1 MTNKQLKEC
10 YWLSSF
16 LYIKTFASGYYIKK
30 IYPEANLLK
39 LIFIFFCLS
48 INSFAQNVILTPT
61 EKVSEISPDSYLGYN
76 NANLICYDKSGN
88 AYIIYSN
95 KHSVNILE
103 KKFGKSNWENLD
115 TYKSSGIGLP
125 TISISNDSIIWAVW
139 TEFNTNGKS
148 EIYLKYFSIYNKNQ
162 NNVFKLN
169 SDYSSISP
177 SISTGNEKLYLTWC
191 ETSDTDTSVMFNT
204 FDFKTNSFSSPVIL
218 ELFSGKSDCP
228 VIASDVDSVF
238 ICWRQSVA
246 GENQKIYTRIS
257 TDGGYNW
264 GEISLASQITDFDLI
279 DPVISYSKNFPSG
292 NGLIY
297 LSYFGNNKIFLQKSY
312 DMGKTWTSESVVSNQ
327 GAFPRIANNDSGF
340 VLISFEYLKT
350 PENPNVFIDSLK
362 DVGLAYSF
370 NSGEKFSEDT
380 IARTYNNEGNVCG
393 SVYKISENEFAL
405 IWLSK
410 LKSHNEIKLR
420 KIKF

>member
-1 MTNKQLKEC
+1 M
-10 YWLSSF
+10 
-16 LYIKTFASGYYIKK
+16 
-30 IYPEANLLK
+30 LK
-39 LIFIFFCLS
+39 LIFILCCLS
-48 INSFAQNVILTPT
+48 VNSLAQNVILTTT
-61 EKVSEISPDSYLGYN
+61 EKVAEISSDSYLGYN

-103 KKFGKSNWENLD
+103 KKFDKSNWEIID
-115 TYKSSGIGLP
+115 IYKSSGIGLP
-125 TISISNDSIIWAVW
+125 TINISNDSIVWAVW
-139 TEFNTNGKS
+139 TEINTTGKS
-148 EIYLKYFSIYNKNQ
+148 EIYLNNFSLNSEKQ
-162 NNVFKLN
+162 NDVYKIN
-169 SDYSSISP
+169 SDYSSIAP
-177 SISTGNEKLYLTWC
+177 SVSTGNEKLYLTWY

-204 FDFKTNSFSSPVIL
+204 FEYKSNSFSSPVKLDIYA
-218 ELFSGKSDCP
+218 GKADCP
-228 VIASDVDSVF
+228 GIASVGDSIF

-246 GENQKIYTRIS
+246 GENQKIYTRVS
-257 TDGGYNW
+257 TDGGNNW
-264 GEISLASQITDFDLI
+264 GDITLASQINEFDLI
-279 DPVISYSKNFPSG
+279 DPVISYSKNYPSG
-292 NGLIY
+292 IGVIY

-312 DMGKTWTSESVVSNQ
+312 DMGNTWSSEVVVSHQ
-327 GAFPRIANNDSGF
+327 GAFPRVANNDSGF

-370 NSGEKFSEDT
+370 NSGEKFSEDI
-380 IARTYNNEGNVCG
+380 IARTYDTGGNVCG

-405 IWLSK
+405 VWLSK

>member
-1 MTNKQLKEC
+1 M
-10 YWLSSF
+10 
-16 LYIKTFASGYYIKK
+16 
-30 IYPEANLLK
+30 LK
-39 LIFIFFCLS
+39 LIFILCCLS
-48 INSFAQNVILTPT
+48 VNSLAQNVILTPK
-61 EKVSEISPDSYLGYN
+61 EKVAEISSDSYLGYN

-95 KHSVNILE
+95 KHSVNILK
-103 KKFGKSNWENLD
+103 KKFNQSIWEKLD

-125 TISISNDSIIWAVW
+125 TINISNDSIVWAVW
-139 TEFNTNGKS
+139 TEINATGKS
-148 EIYLKYFSIYNKNQ
+148 EIYLKYFSLNSEKQ
-162 NNVFKLN
+162 NDVYKIN
-169 SDYSSISP
+169 SDYSSIAP

-204 FDFKTNSFSSPVIL
+204 FDYTSNSFTTPVKLDIY
-218 ELFSGKSDCP
+218 SGKADCP
-228 VIASDVDSVF
+228 GIASVGDSIF
-238 ICWRQSVA
+238 ICWRQTVA
-246 GENQKIYTRIS
+246 GENQKIYTRVS
-257 TDGGYNW
+257 TDGGNNW
-264 GEISLASQITDFDLI
+264 GDITLASQINEFNLI
-279 DPVISYSKNFPSG
+279 DPVISYSKNYPSD
-292 NGLIY
+292 NGVIY
-297 LSYFGNNKIFLQKSY
+297 LSYFGNNKIFLQKSF
-312 DMGKTWTSESVVSNQ
+312 DMGNTWSSEIVVSNQ

-370 NSGEKFSEDT
+370 NSGEKFSEDI
-380 IARTYNNEGNVCG
+380 IARTYDTGGNVCG

-405 IWLSK
+405 VWLSK